1 MPNQQFKFSN
11 PSVLMGNSFR
21 GNPSERKPLLVSLFA
36 GTGGSSVGYRLAGYK
51 ELLAVEL
58 DKHAVECFSLNF
70 PDVPIE
76 PWNITKISGKDIL
89 NRIGLKAGELDFLDA
104 SPPCQA
110 LSRANTKAKIDD
122 PKNELF
128 LKTIRLIAEVQ
139 PKCFLIENVLGLLM
153 GKNKVFFNKVK
164 KLLKKLNYTWKY
176 TVAKAELY
184 GVPQAR
190 RRVIIIGIRND
201 VILKF
206 DNPRFIPLPDLSKVN
221 EMNLDFVFPE
231 VAAFSPG
238 QFVDKI
244 HLANRPVCTIT
255 KTASLW
261 FYTKEGIRYRPEIEK
276 ILKLMSFPDDFK
288 LNGSFLNKWGRLGNA
303 VPPKLTQA
311 FAENIKKE
319 FLTDAVLGSSD
330 TVKNIKLCSDI
341 SNLYSSLGLYE
352 FKFTDIKRMME

>member
-1 MPNQQFKFSN
+1 MTNQYFKFSN

-21 GNPSERKPLLVSLFA
+21 GNTSEKKPLVVSLFA
-36 GTGGSSVGYRLAGYK
+36 GTGGSSEGYRLAGYK
-51 ELLAVEL
+51 ELLAVEFE
-58 DKHAVECFSLNF
+58 KHAVECFSLNF

-76 PWNITKISGKDIL
+76 PWDIKKISGKEIL
-89 NRIGLKAGELDFLDA
+89 NRIGLQPGELDLLDA
-104 SPPCQA
+104 SPPCQGF
-110 LSRANTKAKIDD
+110 SPSNTKAEIDD
-122 PKNELF
+122 PRNELYI
-128 LKTIRLIAEVQ
+128 KTINLISEIQ
-139 PKCFLIENVLGLLM
+139 PKCFLIENVEGMLM
-153 GKNKVFFNKVK
+153 GKKKKFFNKVK

-176 TVAKAELY
+176 TVAKAEHY

-190 RRVIIIGIRND
+190 RRLIIVGIRND
-201 VILKF
+201 VMQKF
-206 DNPRFIPLPDLSKVN
+206 DNPRFIPLPDLSKVK
-221 EMNLDFVFPE
+221 EMNLDYLFPE

-238 QFVDKI
+238 QFADKI

-303 VPPKLTQA
+303 VPPKLTKA

-319 FLTDAVLGSSD
+319 FLNDEVLSLSD
-330 TVKNIKLCSDI
+330 SVNNINLCSDI

-352 FKFTDIKRMME
+352 FKFTDIKRIME